1 MTKIYEN
8 LDSSAIQ
15 SVIVEENVVKVVYNS
30 NIGKEYTFNCQ
41 NVEEFEQQ
49 LTAELIDV
57 ELKQGKGSV
66 GRFINQQIKNQVLV
80 ESK

>member
-30 NIGKEYTFNCQ
+30 NIDKEYTFNCQ
-41 NVEEFEQQ
+41 NTVEFDQQ
-49 LTAELIDV
+49 LEAELIDV
-57 ELKQGKGSV
+57 ELKNGKGSV